1 MKVIQRHY
9 LTEFFKLF
17 AILALGLS
25 LTFSLFG
32 LIQRLDDFMPH
43 NPRFFSLAEYAL
55 LRLPQYALSLMPV
68 ACLLCGLYTV
78 SKAARSNEIVAVMAA
93 GGRVKRLLLPFV
105 SAGVLLS
112 LLAFALGE
120 FVVPPASRQVQ
131 AVKNEILGEPT
142 LPTLFRDG
150 VLWFRAD
157 DGSIVRVRH
166 YLPEQNTFGSVSI
179 FRIGKGGLSEI
190 IEAREAAYAAG
201 GNTWKLSEVK
211 IHRMDTGESSAFEE
225 LYYPALGSPDI
236 LEETARKPS
245 DLGVAD
251 LYRYVRR
258 LGEAGFKNLRLTVD
272 MHSKVS
278 YPLINLIMVLIGIS
292 FPVRRNIRGFVATA
306 IGLVISLVYWFGF
319 SLSLSLGY
327 AGILPPFAA
336 AWLMPVVTGG
346 AGVYLFTK
354 IPE

>member
-112 LLAFALGE
+112 LLARS
-120 FVVPPASRQVQ
+120 ASSSCLRQ
-131 AVKNEILGEPT
+131 
-142 LPTLFRDG
+142 
-150 VLWFRAD
+150 
-157 DGSIVRVRH
+157 
-166 YLPEQNTFGSVSI
+166 
-179 FRIGKGGLSEI
+179 
-190 IEAREAAYAAG
+190 AG
-201 GNTWKLSEVK
+201 
-211 IHRMDTGESSAFEE
+211 RCR
-225 LYYPALGSPDI
+225 P
-236 LEETARKPS
+236 
-245 DLGVAD
+245 
-251 LYRYVRR
+251 
-258 LGEAGFKNLRLTVD
+258 
-272 MHSKVS
+272 
-278 YPLINLIMVLIGIS
+278 
-292 FPVRRNIRGFVATA
+292 
-306 IGLVISLVYWFGF
+306 
-319 SLSLSLGY
+319 
-327 AGILPPFAA
+327 
-336 AWLMPVVTGG
+336 
-346 AGVYLFTK
+346 
-354 IPE
+354 